1 MQFGGIKMGLFDM
14 FKKRTLEEKMEYYA
28 EGGYIGKLEAAAA
41 EGKPKEMRIAALD
54 ATRLIKER
62 PGVELLMTALRDSD
76 VDIRRAATKSLLM
89 NATKDTT
96 DKLLNYSEMEE
107 DAELAA
113 MMKEAAI
120 AAKERTPRI

>member
-1 MQFGGIKMGLFDM
+1 MGFLDI

-28 EGGYIGKLEAAAA
+28 ENGNIGKLESAAGD
-41 EGKPKEMRIAALD
+41 GKPKATRIAALN
-54 ATRLIKER
+54 AARLIKVR
-62 PGVELLMTALRDSD
+62 RGVELLMNALRDED
-76 VDIRRAATKSLLM
+76 ADIRRAATKSLLM

-96 DKLLNYSEMEE
+96 DRLLNYSEQEE
-107 DAELAA
+107 DAEIAA

>member
-1 MQFGGIKMGLFDM
+1 MGLFDI
-14 FKKRTLEEKMEYYA
+14 FKKKSLDEKMEAWA

-41 EGKPKEMRIAALD
+41 DGKPKETRIAALN

-62 PGVELLMTALRDSD
+62 PGVELLMTALRDPD

-113 MMKEAAI
+113 MMREAAI
-120 AAKERTPRI
+120 AAKDRTPRI

>member
-1 MQFGGIKMGLFDM
+1 
-14 FKKRTLEEKMEYYA
+14 MESYA
-28 EGGYIGKLEAAAA
+28 EKGNIGKLEAAAEA
-41 EGKPKEMRIAALD
+41 GKPKELRLAALD
-54 ATRLIKER
+54 AARLVKVR
-62 PGVELLMTALRDSD
+62 RGVELLMNALRDSD

-96 DKLLNYSEMEE
+96 DRLLNYSEQEE
-107 DAELAA
+107 DKELAA

>member
-1 MQFGGIKMGLFDM
+1 MGLFDM
-14 FKKRTLEEKMEYYA
+14 FKKKTLIEKMESYA
-28 EGGYIGKLEAAAA
+28 ENGSIGKLEAAAD
-41 EGKPKEMRIAALD
+41 ESKSKETRIAALS

-62 PGVELLMTALRDSD
+62 PGVELLMSALRDSD

-96 DKLLNYSEMEE
+96 DKLLNYSEQEE
-107 DAELAA
+107 DEELAK
-113 MMKEAAI
+113 MMREAAI